1 MDVRRLDE
9 MQAQGRSIFDTELA
23 VAYYARVSTEKDE
36 QINSLG
42 NQKRYFEDYIAAN
55 PHWTFAGGYVDEG
68 ISGTSVEGRE
78 QFLQM
83 IEDAKCG
90 RFDLIVTKEISRFA
104 RNTLDSL
111 RYTRE
116 LLRCG
121 VGVYFQ
127 NDNINTFDKDAELRL
142 TIMSSIAQDE
152 VRKLSER
159 TRFGFK
165 RAQENSVL
173 LGQNNLFGYNKV
185 DGRLEIVEPEAAVVR
200 EVFERYAAGDLGL
213 RAIANDLDSRGVR
226 GRQGKPL
233 TYSTL
238 YGMIRNPKYKGCYAG
253 RRYASRD
260 YRDKRSYRLSADKWL
275 VHKDDRVP
283 AIVPE
288 ALWEQANRLLASRG
302 KTMKAHAQ
310 ASQNRYA
317 YSGKLICARHG
328 TTFHRHVYKSKS
340 RGEAECWNCRL
351 YREKGKQGGC
361 DSPTVYSHELD
372 RILER
377 VFEQITDERSAA
389 VQEYIDNLRAFAAQQ
404 DNAPALAQVEQKI
417 ETVTRRKDKLL
428 DLALAGA
435 LSNNEFKQRN
445 ETCNEQLAALEQQ
458 RTELQNADKTLE
470 ERIRRVENLRR
481 IIEERWQ
488 MSCGFSREMSKAL
501 VDHIVVDSDESKT
514 RISLD
519 IFLTTGAEPIVSE
532 TQTSNAQLQMSFQR
546 ARSGYQGEY
555 TVTYLVRWHLE

>member
-23 VAYYARVSTEKDE
+23 VAYYARVSTDKDE

-83 IEDAKCG
+83 IEDAKRG

-200 EVFERYAAGDLGL
+200 EVFERYAAGELGL
-213 RAIANDLDSRGVR
+213 RAIANDLERRGIR
-226 GRQGKPL
+226 GRHGKPL

-340 RGEAECWNCRL
+340 RGEAECWNCKL
-351 YREKGKQGGC
+351 YREGKQGGC

-372 RILER
+372 RILEH

-404 DNAPALAQVEQKI
+404 DNAPALAQVKQKI
-417 ETVTRRKDKLL
+417 ETVTKRKDKLL

-435 LSNNEFKQRN
+435 LSNDEFKQRN

-501 VDHIVVDSDESKT
+501 VDHIIVDSDGGKT

-519 IFLTTGAEPIVSE
+519 IFLTTGAEPIVPE
-532 TQTSNAQLQMSFQR
+532 TQTSNSQLQMSFSAGTLGGIR
-546 ARSGYQGEY
+546 ARMRCG
-555 TVTYLVRWHLE
+555 TVRWHLG

>member
-317 YSGKLICARHG
+317 YSGKLICAKHG

-340 RGEAECWNCRL
+340 RGEAECWNCKL

-404 DNAPALAQVEQKI
+404 DNAPALAQVEQEI
-417 ETVTRRKDKLL
+417 ETLTKRKDKLL
-428 DLALAGA
+428 DLVLAGA
-435 LSNNEFKQRN
+435 LSNDEFKQRN

-488 MSCGFSREMSKAL
+488 MSCGFSREMSKTL
-501 VDHIVVDSDESKT
+501 VDHIIVDSDESKT

-532 TQTSNAQLQMSFQR
+532 TQTSNSQLQMSFQR
-546 ARSGYQGEY
+546 ARSGYQGKY

>member
-317 YSGKLICARHG
+317 YSGKLICAKHG

-340 RGEAECWNCRL
+340 RGEAECWNCKL

-389 VQEYIDNLRAFAAQQ
+389 VQEYIDNLRAFATQQ
-404 DNAPALAQVEQKI
+404 DNAPALAQVEQEI
-417 ETVTRRKDKLL
+417 ETLTKRKDKLL
-428 DLALAGA
+428 DLVLAGA
-435 LSNNEFKQRN
+435 LSNDEFKQRN

-488 MSCGFSREMSKAL
+488 MSCGFSREMSKTL
-501 VDHIVVDSDESKT
+501 VDHIIVDSDESKT

-532 TQTSNAQLQMSFQR
+532 TQTSNSQLQMSFQR
-546 ARSGYQGEY
+546 ARSGYQGKY